1 MSYITADDLDARL
14 GVALVDRLVDN
25 DDRRATILADV
36 IARAESRVDGY
47 LAGRYATPVPAS
59 GLIEEAALSVAE
71 HELYRRADGPV
82 PEKVRKAYEDAL
94 KDLRDIASGKI
105 ALGSAAE
112 PEPPDTD
119 ADDGI
124 QIGSVGDKLF
134 DPESMKA
141 AGW

>member
-1 MSYITADDLDARL
+1 MSYITAEDIEARL

-25 DDRRATILADV
+25 TNQRASILADV

-47 LAGRYATPVPAS
+47 LSGRYATPVPTS

-105 ALGSAAE
+105 ALGSATA
-112 PEPPDTD
+112 PSDPD
-119 ADDGI
+119 ADEDAGI
-124 QIGSVGDKLF
+124 QIDSVGDTLF
-134 DPESMKA
+134 DPASMKD